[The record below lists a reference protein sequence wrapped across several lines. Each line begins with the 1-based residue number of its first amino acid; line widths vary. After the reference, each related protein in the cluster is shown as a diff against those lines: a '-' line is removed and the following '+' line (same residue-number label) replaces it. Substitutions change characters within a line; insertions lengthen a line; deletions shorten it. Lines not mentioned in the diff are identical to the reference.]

1 MMGPPPGSKRPA
13 DVRGGPMGPV
23 APGGPG
29 SAAAAA
35 AAAAAA
41 SKSASSKKKRRLAD
55 KILPQKVNIYRHSI
69 LAYVVCLWFDCMAH
83 FGQQ

>member
-41 SKSASSKKKRRLAD
+41 SKSASSKKKRRLIS
-55 KILPQKVNIYRHSI
+55 KRPQVNRH
-69 LAYVVCLWFDCMAH
+69 WWNRMAVSALRS
-83 FGQQ
+83 GA

>member
-29 SAAAAA
+29 SAAAA

-69 LAYVVCLWFDCMAH
+69 LAYGGFSFRGNVNKSIR
-83 FGQQ
+83 